1 MQVSDC
7 KPVGVEVDGGGISP
21 LDGLRF
27 GDRYRGSE
35 LGEPPPGCQSL
46 ERKVMQFGSL
56 LCSSLV
62 LALTASLSP
71 LPSGIDLVIITILLF
86 SHLPCL
92 HSSGDTLSTTQS
104 SLGKTARSSEGKD
117 GI

>member
-35 LGEPPPGCQSL
+35 LVNRRPA
-46 ERKVMQFGSL
+46 V
-56 LCSSLV
+56 
-62 LALTASLSP
+62 
-71 LPSGIDLVIITILLF
+71 
-86 SHLPCL
+86 SH
-92 HSSGDTLSTTQS
+92 
-104 SLGKTARSSEGKD
+104 
-117 GI
+117 